1 MLISGT
7 RLHTSVIV
15 YNGRLPVDTQ
25 FIARM
30 NASNKNFRVSTRA
43 AGALAGVTLALLLA
57 ACGDKQPGAADKSG
71 KGAGGPPPAIPVTV
85 QHVSLQRVP
94 IALEAVGQAE
104 GSREVEVRARV
115 GGILER
121 RLYTE
126 GAPVSAG
133 ATLFV
138 IDRAPFEIAVAQ
150 AKASVSEARARQ
162 EQAQRE
168 AERLKS
174 LAQGK
179 AISQR
184 EYDEAVSA
192 MKQSTAAIEG
202 AQARLAE
209 AQLNLSYTNVKAP
222 IGGVTSRAVKSEGS
236 LVAANT
242 DLLTTIT
249 QVNPIWVRFSL
260 AEGDFERMRGAAKN
274 AKVEI
279 RNQDGS
285 VAVTNGRLN
294 FAGSTVDPKLGTV
307 QLRAEF
313 LNPTMKWLPGQFAK
327 VHILAGEQEAFLVPQ
342 AAVIQT
348 EQARLVWVAEADGKA
363 TMRPIQTANWIGN
376 NWVVT
381 GGLKPG
387 EMVVVDN
394 LMKLRPGATVKPM
407 EAGAAAQA
415 PAAGA
420 NPAAAG
426 QAPAAA
432 ANPAA
437 PGGATNAAAP
447 ITTTG
452 KTGSNDSAAATRGNR

>member
-1 MLISGT
+1 MSF
-7 RLHTSVIV
+7 LHKNSQ
-15 YNGRLPVDTQ
+15 RFPAD
-25 FIARM
+25 
-30 NASNKNFRVSTRA
+30 ASRV
-43 AGALAGVTLALLLA
+43 LLA
-57 ACGDKQPGAADKSG
+57 AAATVLLIACGDKQPSGPADKGG

-85 QHVSLQRVP
+85 QRVALERVP

-115 GGILER
+115 GGILQK

-133 ATLFV
+133 ATLFI

-150 AKASVSEARARQ
+150 ARAAVSEARARQ
-162 EQAQRE
+162 EQAQSE
-168 AERLKS
+168 VERLKP

-184 EYDEAVSA
+184 EFDESA
-192 MKQSTAAIEG
+192 SSLKQATAAIEG

-222 IGGVTSRAVKSEGS
+222 IGGITSRAVRSEGS

-242 DLLTTIT
+242 DLLTTLT

-260 AEGDFERMRGAAKN
+260 AEGDFERIRSAAKN
-274 AKVEI
+274 ARVEI
-279 RNQDGS
+279 RNQDG
-285 VAVTNGRLN
+285 ALAATNGRLN

-342 AAVIQT
+342 PAVVQT

-363 TMRPIQTANWIGN
+363 TMRPIQTANWIGDK
-376 NWVVT
+376 WVVT
-381 GGLKPG
+381 SGLKPG
-387 EMVVVDN
+387 DAVIVDN
-394 LMKLRPGATVKPM
+394 LMKLRPGAVVQPHAPG
-407 EAGAAAQA
+407 AGPQAAQA
-415 PAAGA
+415 PAGASANAVAAGTKAAPASA
-420 NPAAAG
+420 NPADANTKAPPAG
-426 QAPAAA
+426 A
-432 ANPAA
+432 
-437 PGGATNAAAP
+437 
-447 ITTTG
+447 
-452 KTGSNDSAAATRGNR
+452 SR